1 MQDLNIVGIDEVGRG
16 PIAGPL
22 LVCAVLLPQ
31 GYDMRK
37 LLGVNDSKQLSKE
50 EREDWYAFAQYEK
63 EQSGLEWGFGW
74 ITSQEID
81 TKGMS
86 AALRLAVEKSL
97 GELGR
102 HVMEAK
108 IYLDGSLY
116 APAEYVQQETIVGGD
131 AKVPAISL
139 ASVIAKVTRD
149 REMTE
154 FGEKY
159 PSYGFERHMG
169 YGTRAH
175 FEAIR
180 AYGMTDIHRRSFL
193 RNI

>member
-1 MQDLNIVGIDEVGRG
+1 MTELNIVGIDEVGRG

-37 LLGVNDSKQLSKE
+37 LVGVNDSKKLSKE
-50 EREDWYAFAQYEK
+50 EREEWYAFAEYEK

-74 ITSQEID
+74 ISSQEID
-81 TKGMS
+81 AKGMS
-86 AALRLAVEKSL
+86 AALRVAVEKSL

-102 HVMEAK
+102 LGKDAQVF
-108 IYLDGSLY
+108 LDGSLY
-116 APAEYVQQETIVGGD
+116 APAEYIQETIIGGD

-149 REMTE
+149 REMTLL
-154 FGEKY
+154 GEKY
-159 PSYGFERHMG
+159 PPYGFERHMG
-169 YGTRAH
+169 YGTKAH
-175 FEAIR
+175 FEAVR
-180 AYGMTDIHRRSFL
+180 VYGPTDVHRMSFL
-193 RNI
+193 KNI